1 MVDSPLEFP
10 GDHAVKVM
18 GRNTPEFRARVRA
31 VLAAGAAESPALE
44 VEERLSRDGS
54 FVSLTCTVRVAS
66 REELDDLYRR
76 LHATGLVLYAL

>member
-10 GDHAVKVM
+10 GDHPVKVM
-18 GRNTPEFRARVRA
+18 GRNTPDFRARVLA
-31 VLAAGAAESPALE
+31 VLAEGAAQSPAPQ

-54 FVSLTCTVRVAS
+54 FVSLTCTVRVAN

-76 LHATGLVLYAL
+76 LHATGLVLYSL